1 MKFFAFH
8 SLLRVSFTF
17 LLGFLIAGSSAQ
29 VDGISYTLAPRAAY
43 LFPDA
48 QAGMS
53 NTLAIGG
60 DFGLGFGQYVELRA
74 NYLQALKATTDFSEY
89 GFNSARLSELTERDL
104 TFSRFGGDVKLNLSR
119 GKFLPYLSLGAGVQS
134 IGLEDKVVDKN
145 IYATAG
151 LGFVLSAADRYTFFA
166 EGRYTGY
173 NYNAARGLLTASDVA
188 LLDTD
193 PTMFESKQ
201 LNNYSVEAGL
211 AFYMGGRR
219 RGDLS
224 EIDKAYA
231 QQFSNGFRGASF
243 QLTPMVAKTN
253 FDELL
258 PYRDAW
264 FGGASLGLDFGP
276 LVGFSAY
283 YLKAMEDNKLNLDF
297 EDLSMYGG
305 DFRFNLNNVSTG
317 LSPYLSL
324 GGGYIDAKS
333 EYRGVDSLRSVS
345 SQGFASGGGGIILG
359 LSKNVKLRVGAKAL
373 LTSASVVE
381 DLQTSDQIRTSVQ
394 YTLGFNVALGRKAIN
409 PEDLIAMQK
418 QEALNAQQKINDDR
432 AAAIKADYEGRLT
445 TIEAQLNEAYA
456 TNDTL
461 RSQEL
466 IEKKSATEKV
476 IAELESRDEK
486 SAVAPVGPASSV
498 TTSRFSA
505 EHEITQVTTQ
515 NAGGYIRMSATEFE
529 SLIEEI
535 LISST
540 PMPQYYPV
548 QMTPQGMPY
557 QATPAP
563 GAAPEESLRDITY
576 PILEELK
583 AMRQDLGSIRT
594 RIDVLEDLS
603 VAGDSEGLSTEN
615 VTIVD
620 QVAPSEIDASEKEAS
635 EAVILSANPEAQVA
649 EEKLSKE
656 ARKAARK
663 AEKAAKKEANR
674 ALKDRTVNPE

>member
-1 MKFFAFH
+1 MLMCGLLFA
-8 SLLRVSFTF
+8 S
-17 LLGFLIAGSSAQ
+17 ASAQ

-48 QAGMS
+48 QSGMG
-53 NTLAIGG
+53 NTLAVGG

-74 NYLQALKATTDFSEY
+74 SYLQALNPTTDFSEY
-89 GFNSARLSELTERDL
+89 GFTSATVDQLEERDL
-104 TFSRFGGDVKLNLSR
+104 KFSRFGGDVKLNLSR

-134 IGLEDKVVDKN
+134 IGLEDNTLDKN

-173 NYNAARGLLTASDVA
+173 NYNAARGLLAPADVT
-188 LLDTD
+188 LLDVD
-193 PTMFESKQ
+193 PSIFESKQ
-201 LNNYSVEAGL
+201 LNNYSIEAGL

-243 QLTPMVAKTN
+243 QLTPMLAKTN
-253 FDELL
+253 FDDLL

-283 YLKAMEDNKLNLDF
+283 YLKAMENNKVNLDF
-297 EDLSMYGG
+297 EDLAMYGG

-317 LSPYLSL
+317 LSPYISL
-324 GGGYIDAKS
+324 GGGYIDADS
-333 EYRGVDSLRSVS
+333 DYVGVDSLSS
-345 SQGFASGGGGIILG
+345 AKSQGFASGGGGIVLG

-373 LTSASVVE
+373 LTSATVVE
-381 DLQTSDQIRTSVQ
+381 NLQATDQIRSSVQ
-394 YTLGFNVALGRKAIN
+394 YTLGLNVAFGRKATN

-418 QEALNAQQKINDDR
+418 QEALEAQQKINDDR

-456 TNDTL
+456 ANDTL
-461 RSQEL
+461 RRVEL
-466 IEKKSATEKV
+466 LEKKIETEEV
-476 IAELESRDEK
+476 IAELDSRDED
-486 SAVAPVGPASSV
+486 APITGPTRPQSNVTVPKASSSIRV
-498 TTSRFSA
+498 EGAAPT
-505 EHEITQVTTQ
+505 
-515 NAGGYIRMSATEFE
+515 NGGGYIRMSATEFE

-540 PMPQYYPV
+540 PAPQGYYPV
-548 QMTPQGMPY
+548 QMPPQGMQYMGAP
-557 QATPAP
+557 ATTQPATT
-563 GAAPEESLRDITY
+563 ANEQILREITQ

-583 AMRQDLGSIRT
+583 AMRQDLSMLDT
-594 RIDVLEDLS
+594 RIDSL
-603 VAGDSEGLSTEN
+603 EGLNDIVEPTVMDSMAVLPVVPVSDSTPEE
-615 VTIVD
+615 T
-620 QVAPSEIDASEKEAS
+620 VAPATEDEINITDESGDMIPISTKVEELTKKE
-635 EAVILSANPEAQVA
+635 Q
-649 EEKLSKE
+649 
-656 ARKAARK
+656 KAARK
-663 AEKAAKKEANR
+663 AEKAAAKAAKR
-674 ALKDRTVNPE
+674 ALRGKE